1 LEAEVVAAA
10 EAAGSVGAAEGAS
23 TAVAGVVVFRVAE
36 VVFMAE
42 EAHVRGGVLLRSAI
56 LRVAVRVPRHGPIL
70 VVVPGPPRIP
80 AVLVFNPVRDLAR
93 VCNPACVR
101 APADNPA
108 RVRGWAAKD
117 YSPVLVPEPG
127 LGRETGRQPFR
138 ELDLGPARVPEP
150 VLARGLVLARALA
163 SERVPECV
171 PVRGRGLPR
180 FRG

>member
-1 LEAEVVAAA
+1 MVDLEAEEEVAAA

-36 VVFMAE
+36 VVFTAAV
-42 EAHVRGGVLLRSAI
+42 AHVRGGVLLRSAI
-56 LRVAVRVPRHGPIL
+56 LRVAVRVLRLGLIL
-70 VVVPGPPRIP
+70 VVVPGPPHIP
-80 AVLVFNPVRDLAR
+80 VVRVFNPVRDLAR
-93 VCNPACVR
+93 VCNPA
-101 APADNPA
+101 
-108 RVRGWAAKD
+108 RVRVWAAKD
-117 YSPVLVPEPG
+117 YSPVLDPEPG

-150 VLARGLVLARALA
+150 VLALGLVLARALA
-163 SERVPECV
+163 SEREPEYV